1 MLNRIQ
7 LAHKKNWYVY
17 VLKTCLVTID
27 ILNSF
32 KMLYKLLTAPLPRS
46 MANWDTSSLDVGS
59 SHTNGRLLVVSQ
71 DVMKAKVHLEGVGD
85 M

>member
-1 MLNRIQ
+1 
-7 LAHKKNWYVY
+7 
-17 VLKTCLVTID
+17 
-27 ILNSF
+27 
-32 KMLYKLLTAPLPRS
+32 MLYKLLTAPLPRS

-71 DVMKAKVHLEGVGD
+71 DVMKAKVHLEGVGN